1 MNIARTLLVL
11 APIVVGCG
19 GGAVDAPPAAA
30 PEAPRHTASAPLP
43 SAATAGVTTA
53 APPAKP
59 APAVP
64 ATYEA
69 EDRQILEE
77 LVATDTSHGNETKA
91 LEPIAERYKRAGV
104 PVQIL
109 ESGPGRGNLIARLKG
124 EGKKKPILLI
134 AHIDVVPV
142 EGQPWT
148 VPAFTPTEKD
158 GFLSGRGV
166 NDDKAMAAAI
176 VATTLEMARAKAPL
190 SRDVIVA
197 LTAGEE
203 TGGMAGAR
211 WLAEKHKDLIDA
223 EVALNEG
230 GALRVDDAMTKV
242 EQVSIGVSEKQFQ
255 SYRLIVRGNGGHSSV
270 PPVEN
275 DPATVLARAL
285 VKIGEHRFPARLL
298 PEVKNVLS
306 AEIARAKPENVAA
319 LKHVVA
325 SAPKIAPQDDKV
337 LSKERIYN
345 AQIRTTCVTTMLQG
359 SPQDNVLPTTAEAT
373 VNCRVLP
380 GETLADTQA
389 SLAKAMGNPAIE
401 IVPGPSF
408 GESPGSPAD
417 GEVFDA
423 VKKVSGSMLG
433 GPPVLASMVSGATDS
448 RYLRAVGIR
457 SYGISPV
464 AGSLREIMASHM
476 AHGPDERAPVKWIGE
491 GAKFFRELVRT
502 LVL

>member
-1 MNIARTLLVL
+1 MKIARALAVL
-11 APIVVGCG
+11 APMVVACG
-19 GGAVDAPPAAA
+19 GGAAESAPPAA
-30 PEAPRHTASAPLP
+30 PEAVRQTAAAPVP
-43 SAATAGVTTA
+43 AAATASVTATA
-53 APPAKP
+53 VPAKP
-59 APAVP
+59 VPPVP
-64 ATYEA
+64 ATFEA

-77 LVATDTSHGNETKA
+77 LVSVDTSHGNETKA

-109 ESGPGRGNLIARLKG
+109 ESAPGRGNLIARLKG
-124 EGKKKPILLI
+124 EGKKKPLLLI

-148 VPAFTPTEKD
+148 VPTFTPTEKD

-176 VATTLEMARAKAPL
+176 VAVTLEMARTKAKL

-211 WLAEKHKDLIDA
+211 WLAEKHKDLLDA

-230 GALRVDDAMTKV
+230 GSIRVDDEMTKV
-242 EQVSIGVSEKQFQ
+242 ERVSIAVSEKQFQ
-255 SYRLIVRGNGGHSSV
+255 SYRLIARGNGGHSSM
-270 PPVEN
+270 PPVDG

-285 VKIGEHRFPARLL
+285 VKIGEHRFPARVL
-298 PEVKNVLS
+298 PEVKNGFAIEVTH
-306 AEIARAKPENVAA
+306 AKPENVEAI
-319 LKHVVA
+319 KHMLA
-325 SAPKIAPQDDKV
+325 SAPKVAPADDKV
-337 LSKERIYN
+337 LSKERTYN

-389 SLAKAMGNPAIE
+389 ALARIIGNPAIE
-401 IVPGPSF
+401 IVPAPAF
-408 GESPGSPAD
+408 GDAPASPEG

-423 VKKVSGSMLG
+423 VKKVSAAMLG
-433 GPPVLASMVSGATDS
+433 APPVVASMTAGATDS
-448 RYLRAVGIR
+448 RYLRAIGIR
-457 SYGISPV
+457 AYGISPV
-464 AGSLREIMASHM
+464 AGSQREALASHM
-476 AHGPDERAPVKWIGE
+476 AHGPDERASVKWIGE

-502 LVL
+502 LTT